1 MEKLKPYL
9 LKIRQYHFWI
19 LVLVAIVALFYAWST
34 GTAEIEKSFSKN
46 KSSIKRQFADLKSKS
61 KSRGG
66 ENFPNDKWIKK
77 RRELTEKLKI
87 NGARAWK
94 NILDAQRSA
103 QTWPK
108 TLHPDS
114 KTEIKEDRW
123 TDATVADYKDAAK
136 EEIVRFRA
144 LLDAAD
150 DPDDSGILWNEVDYN
165 NLKQSINDK
174 DITAEDDCK
183 LFQQILWVYEALVVA
198 IQQTNAGAEDPF
210 DLPVY
215 SIKDTAVFQEA
226 SENIDESAW
235 KLEEDISVLETKKT
249 GGQKKPAKTG
259 KKKRK
264 KITPPANFQ
273 PQLRTS
279 IGKPVALDGYEVIA
293 FRIQVRMRIRFLEA
307 LLRSLANSPIPMIIE
322 GIRFQQAP
330 ELKVVATSK
339 PEASRRSLR
348 GRRGSR
354 GEDPQKKTPVEKSTE
369 MSERGTLVEIWGFAY
384 LVEIDPS
391 AGEEDQSAQKNQT
404 RLPASG

>member
-19 LVLVAIVALFYAWST
+19 LALVAIVVLFYAWST

-46 KSSIKRQFADLKSKS
+46 KSSINRQFADLKSKS

-66 ENFPNDKWIKK
+66 ENFPNDKWVKK
-77 RRELTEKLKI
+77 RRELTEELKI

-94 NILDAQRSA
+94 NVLDAQRSA

-114 KTEIKEDRW
+114 KTEIEEDRW

-136 EEIVRFRA
+136 EEIVRFRT

-174 DITAEDDCK
+174 DIAAEDDCK
-183 LFQQILWVYEALVVA
+183 MFQQILWVYEALVVA

-210 DLPVY
+210 DLPVH

-226 SENIDESAW
+226 SENIDETAW
-235 KLEEDISVLETKKT
+235 KLEEDLPVREIKKT
-249 GGQKKPAKTG
+249 GGKKG
-259 KKKRK
+259 K

-273 PQLRTS
+273 SQQLRTT
-279 IGKPVALDGYEVIA
+279 IGKPVALDGYDVIA

-330 ELKVVATSK
+330 ELKGVATEK
-339 PEASRRSLR
+339 PEASRRSSR
-348 GRRGSR
+348 ARRGNR
-354 GEDPQKKTPVEKSTE
+354 KADPPKKTSDEKSTE
-369 MSERGTLVEIWGFAY
+369 MPGRGTLVEIWGFAY

-391 AGEEDQSAQKNQT
+391 AGEEDLSAQKNQT

>member
-19 LVLVAIVALFYAWST
+19 LALVAIVVLFYAWST
-34 GTAEIEKSFSKN
+34 GTAEIKKSFSKN
-46 KSSIKRQFADLKSKS
+46 KSSINRQFADLKSKS

-66 ENFPNDKWIKK
+66 ENFPNDKWVKK
-77 RRELTEKLKI
+77 RRELTEELKI

-94 NILDAQRSA
+94 NVIDAQRSA

-114 KTEIKEDRW
+114 KTEIEEDRW

-136 EEIVRFRA
+136 EEIVRFRT

-174 DITAEDDCK
+174 DIAAEDDCK
-183 LFQQILWVYEALVVA
+183 MFQQILWVYEALVVA

-210 DLPVY
+210 DLPVH

-226 SENIDESAW
+226 SENIDETAW
-235 KLEEDISVLETKKT
+235 KLEEDLPVREIKKT
-249 GGQKKPAKTG
+249 GGKKG
-259 KKKRK
+259 K

-273 PQLRTS
+273 SQQLRTT
-279 IGKPVALDGYEVIA
+279 IGKTVALDGYDVIA
-293 FRIQVRMRIRFLEA
+293 FRIQVRMQIRFLDI
-307 LLRSLANSPIPMIIE
+307 LIE
-322 GIRFQQAP
+322 NGI
-330 ELKVVATSK
+330 KKSK
-339 PEASRRSLR
+339 IS
-348 GRRGSR
+348 
-354 GEDPQKKTPVEKSTE
+354 
-369 MSERGTLVEIWGFAY
+369 
-384 LVEIDPS
+384 
-391 AGEEDQSAQKNQT
+391 
-404 RLPASG
+404 